1 MKLTKQPVRLS
12 ATKNLRTS
20 VGRPASRYAKDDYEE
35 PNVRLSRAF
44 IVVLLLHVVAVGG
57 IFTFSALKD
66 RQSNGATAKSN
77 TDSARPLTATKA
89 VQKLINP
96 THKVKQGETLSG
108 IAFQY
113 GINVRDLEQA
123 NSLKA
128 GTQVNAGRELIIPE
142 KTGATNVPPD
152 VQRLVDAQGTT
163 TYSKTQGGST
173 GNETGE
179 VKTTYIV
186 QKGDSPGKIAKKF
199 KVGYDELLKVNGIEN
214 PKRLQVGQKLT
225 IP

>member
-1 MKLTKQPVRLS
+1 MKLTKQPVRQT
-12 ATKNLRTS
+12 AGRNLRTS

-66 RQSNGATAKSN
+66 RQITRATAKPN
-77 TDSARPLTATKA
+77 TDSARPLAATKA
-89 VQKLINP
+89 VQKVTST

-108 IAFQY
+108 IAFEY

-123 NSLKA
+123 NALKA

-142 KTGATNVPPD
+142 KAGITNVP
-152 VQRLVDAQGTT
+152 
-163 TYSKTQGGST
+163 
-173 GNETGE
+173 
-179 VKTTYIV
+179 
-186 QKGDSPGKIAKKF
+186 
-199 KVGYDELLKVNGIEN
+199 
-214 PKRLQVGQKLT
+214 
-225 IP
+225 